1 MILVSVIADALI
13 ANALFCG
20 ERGLME
26 VLFVIGFFVVLLLTG
41 VSVIGVLVA
50 LFAGAVLL
58 MFSGFLLLAMKLLPW
73 LLLAV
78 AVAWIYQTVIAP
90 KSSPPATRRFDKTMA
105 KIDRM
110 NRRG

>member
-1 MILVSVIADALI
+1 
-13 ANALFCG
+13 
-20 ERGLME
+20 ME
-26 VLFVIGFFVVLLLTG
+26 FLFVIGFFVVLLLTG

-58 MFSGFLLLAMKLLPW
+58 MFSGFLLLAIKLLPW

-78 AVAWIYQTVIAP
+78 AVAWIYQTFIAP
-90 KSSPPATRRFDKTMA
+90 PSSPPATRRFDKTMA
-105 KIDRM
+105 KINRM